1 MKKIVVLVT
10 FIVFALVW
18 GLFNS
23 NKTSLPLAQNL
34 AIQKLEKL
42 KLSSNEFYI
51 QVLGLNQ
58 KKAEWKQV
66 QFSYNALRKSYKEIE
81 FLLEYTDPNLVKENL
96 NGAPLPRLEKSAPS
110 LTILQPVG
118 LQVIDELMAEQPD
131 SSARAALLVQAE
143 LFSKTIKDYQW
154 QGKVYDRYIFEGTF
168 VGLIRVFSLG
178 LSGFDSP
185 GTLCGISDAKESLT
199 SMFSFISLFEPAI
212 NQKNPRLFVEIKQLF
227 SGAIQQL
234 EKENRFEKFDRLA
247 FLKLYVNPLIAK
259 CKEAHLLLQIEFM
272 EEVNPGMNALNYK
285 ANSLFDPSLLNPYFY
300 VQLPANYRNETVREL
315 GKYLFYDPIL
325 SVNNKRSC
333 ASCHKSE
340 LAFSDGLATSKGI
353 KEGTFLKRNSPSLIN
368 AVYAERFFHDLRAE
382 SLEDQTEHVIF
393 SSDEFNH
400 DYYRI
405 FERLGKSKSYVAMF
419 NAAFPDYE
427 MGKINK
433 TTLSFAL
440 SAYVSSLSSFN
451 SPFDKFVRG
460 EQATLSKD
468 AVNGFNLFMGKAA
481 CGTCHFAP
489 VFNGTTPPL
498 FFESESEVLGVPIDP
513 TAAVWQLDP
522 DLGRSEARVKEK
534 VYFYE
539 HSFKTPTV
547 RNISL
552 TAPYMHNGSFKNLES
567 LMDFYNVG
575 GGKGKGLNVPHQT
588 LSEEP
593 LNLSKQEIKQIIVF
607 MQSLTDTSYSF
618 LPPSFLPEINEQPE
632 LTKRVIGGEY

>member
-1 MKKIVVLVT
+1 MKKIVVFISFLVLT
-10 FIVFALVW
+10 MFWVL
-18 GLFNS
+18 LNS
-23 NKTSLPLAQNL
+23 NKTSLPLAQGL
-34 AIQKLEKL
+34 AIQKLERL
-42 KLSSNEFYI
+42 KQSSNEFYV

-58 KKAEWKQV
+58 KKGNWKQV
-66 QFSYNALRKSYKEIE
+66 QVSYKALRISYKEIE
-81 FLLEYTDPNLVKENL
+81 FLLEYTDPTLVKENL

-131 SSARAALLVQAE
+131 KSVIEALLVQAD
-143 LFSKTIKDYQW
+143 LFYKTVKDYQW
-154 QGKVYDRYIFEGTF
+154 QGKVYDRYIFEGAF

-178 LSGFDSP
+178 LSGFDTP
-185 GTLCGISDAKESLT
+185 GTLCGVTDAKESLT
-199 SMFSFISLFEPAI
+199 SMFSFVSLFEPAI
-212 NQKNPRLFVEIKQLF
+212 QQKNPKLFTEIKQLF
-227 SGAIQQL
+227 SGAILQL
-234 EKENRFEKFDRLA
+234 EKEKHFEKFDRLA

-285 ANSLFDPSLLNPYFY
+285 ASSLFDPTLLNPYFY
-300 VQLPANYRNETVREL
+300 VKLPENYRNEKVREL
-315 GKYLFYDPIL
+315 GKQLFYDPIL

-333 ASCHKSE
+333 ASCHKPE
-340 LAFSDGLATSKGI
+340 LAFSDGLKTSKAI
-353 KEGTFLKRNSPSLIN
+353 EEGKFLKRNSPGLIN

-405 FERLGKSKSYVAMF
+405 FDRLGKSKSYVALF
-419 NAAFPDYE
+419 SAAFPDYE
-427 MGKINK
+427 AGNMNK
-433 TTLSFAL
+433 STLSFAL
-440 SAYVSSLSSFN
+440 SAYVSSLTSFN

-460 EQATLSKD
+460 EQSSLSKD
-468 AVNGFNLFMGKAA
+468 AVDGFNLFMGKAA

-498 FFESESEVLGVPIDP
+498 FFESESEVLGVPVDP
-513 TAAVWQLDP
+513 KAAVWNLDP
-522 DLGRSEARVKEK
+522 DKGRSEARVKEK

-552 TAPYMHNGSFKNLES
+552 TAPYMHNGSFKDLET
-567 LMDFYNVG
+567 LMDFYNQG

-588 LSEEP
+588 LSDEP
-593 LNLSKQEIKQIIVF
+593 LNLSKQEIGAIIAF
-607 MQSLTDTSYSF
+607 MQSLTDTTYSF
-618 LPPSFLPEINEQPE
+618 APPTSLPEINEQPE